1 MILRVD
7 HFNRIIR
14 ETYYVCILP
23 CDSFRNCIGSS
34 LRQRRCPNPGR
45 YVILGFTPFSASNTS
60 FRRQRRSERHS
71 SRITRKRTW
80 HEDISEKELYEQQRQ
95 HQQQHHHHHHH
106 QYGGEQHQQQQELQR
121 EDCKRTNVEIG
132 CASSDQNEIL
142 IGKTCDTE
150 EISKHQ
156 ICL

>member
-1 MILRVD
+1 M
-7 HFNRIIR
+7 
-14 ETYYVCILP
+14 
-23 CDSFRNCIGSS
+23 
-34 LRQRRCPNPGR
+34 
-45 YVILGFTPFSASNTS
+45 GFTPFSASNTS

-71 SRITRKRTW
+71 SRITKRRTW
-80 HEDISEKELYEQQRQ
+80 HEDISQKELHEQQRQ
-95 HQQQHHHHHHH
+95 HQQQHHHHHHHH

>member
-1 MILRVD
+1 M
-7 HFNRIIR
+7 
-14 ETYYVCILP
+14 CILP

-34 LRQRRCPNPGR
+34 LHQRKCPNPGR
-45 YVILGFTPFSASNTS
+45 YVILGFTPFSVSNTS

-71 SRITRKRTW
+71 SRITKRKNW
-80 HEDISEKELYEQQRQ
+80 HEDISQEELHEQQRQ
-95 HQQQHHHHHHH
+95 HQQKHHHHHHH